1 MGARIYRCRA
11 EDIEDVIRFL
21 DQYWKAGHVL
31 TTCRPLLDWQH
42 RDPDGGGYSFVL
54 ARRQQDEAVLGIL
67 GYVATRRFDRT
78 LADDNVIWLTTW
90 KVRDDARVP
99 GLGLAL
105 LQFLTRSEPHVAI
118 GALGLNPATLP
129 IYQALGYGIG
139 DLCHYVRPS
148 AAVETFEIATLRSSS
163 APTAAATGAPLQA
176 RRLTRDEEFRAL
188 EWMPHRPGVPGNT
201 PEYFR
206 TRYARHP
213 VYAYVVV
220 ALLEAGI
227 PAGVIAARTAEHG
240 GRRAVRIV
248 DFLGSDSVL
257 ARAGPVVQTLLEELG
272 AEYADVYNTGIDCA
286 VFERAGFRRIDP
298 DGPEVV
304 PDHFEPFE
312 RRNIRLWF
320 SLKGAADPVLF
331 KGDADQDRPNR
342 VAQPWT

>member
-1 MGARIYRCRA
+1 MGASIYRCRA

-42 RDPDGGGYSFVL
+42 RDADGGGYSFVL
-54 ARRQQDEAVLGIL
+54 ARRHHDAAVLGIL
-67 GYVATRRFDRT
+67 GYVATRRFDRA
-78 LADDNVIWLTTW
+78 LADDNVIWLTMW
-90 KVRDDARVP
+90 KVRDDAGVP

-105 LQFLTRSEPHVAI
+105 LQFLTKSEPHVAI

-129 IYQALGYGIG
+129 IYQALGYRVG

-148 AAVETFEIATLRSSS
+148 TAVDRFEIATLRSRT
-163 APTAAATGAPLQA
+163 APIGAAIGARLDA

-188 EWMPHRPGVPGNT
+188 EWVPNRAGVPGKT

-206 TRYARHP
+206 TRYGRHP
-213 VYAYVVV
+213 FYEYVVM
-220 ALLEAGI
+220 ALLDAGV

-248 DFLGSDSVL
+248 DFLGARSVL
-257 ARAGPVVQTLLEELG
+257 ARAGPVVQTLVEELG
-272 AEYADVYNTGIDCA
+272 AEYADVYNTGIECA

-298 DGPEVV
+298 DGAEVV

-331 KGDADQDRPNR
+331 KGDADQDRPNH
-342 VAQPWT
+342 VAHAWT

>member
-1 MGARIYRCRA
+1 MGASIYRCRA

-42 RDPDGGGYSFVL
+42 RDADGGGYSFVL
-54 ARRQQDEAVLGIL
+54 ARRHHDAAVLGIL
-67 GYVATRRFDRT
+67 GYVATRRFDRALT
-78 LADDNVIWLTTW
+78 DDNVIWLTTW
-90 KVRDDARVP
+90 KVRDDAGVP

-105 LQFLTRSEPHVAI
+105 LQFLTKSEPHVAI

-129 IYQALGYGIG
+129 IYQALGYRVG

-148 AAVETFEIATLRSSS
+148 TAVDRFEIATLRSRT
-163 APTAAATGAPLQA
+163 APIGAAIGARLDA

-188 EWMPHRPGVPGNT
+188 EWVPNRAGVPGKT

-206 TRYARHP
+206 TRYGRHP
-213 VYAYVVV
+213 FYEYVVM
-220 ALLEAGI
+220 ALLDAGV

-248 DFLGSDSVL
+248 DFLGARGVL
-257 ARAGPVVQTLLEELG
+257 ARAGPVVQTLVEELG
-272 AEYADVYNTGIDCA
+272 AEYADVYNTGIECA

-298 DGPEVV
+298 DGAEVV

-331 KGDADQDRPNR
+331 KGDADQDRPNH
-342 VAQPWT
+342 VAHAWT